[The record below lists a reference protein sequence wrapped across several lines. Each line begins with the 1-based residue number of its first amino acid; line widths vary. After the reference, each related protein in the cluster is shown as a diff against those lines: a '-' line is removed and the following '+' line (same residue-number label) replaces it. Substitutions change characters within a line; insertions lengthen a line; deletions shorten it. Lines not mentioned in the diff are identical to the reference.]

1 MVRACALL
9 LRGYAQNSARTN
21 HCAVRLLHRLAR
33 DLRMEA
39 LLFQL
44 SLFTLFHR
52 LLNDPGAAAHQVR
65 ALPSRPR
72 SPPAPCSPPGTSQ
85 PFPSF
90 PFPPQELVALAKFI
104 LGKFFALAATNKKAF
119 VELLFWKNPTAIR
132 EMTEGYSSL
141 REGEG

>member
-21 HCAVRLLHRLAR
+21 HCAARLLHRLAR

-65 ALPSRPR
+65 ALPSRPL
-72 SPPAPCSPPGTSQ
+72 SPSPLQPPGTPQ
-85 PFPSF
+85 PFSS
-90 PFPPQELVALAKFI
+90 PPLQELVALAKFI

-119 VELLFWKNPTAIR
+119 VELLFWKNPTAVR

-141 REGEG
+141 QEGEG